1 VLSRFNQRF
10 QDIMLVNAACSTLTL
25 HLVSQLPGEKELCST
40 MVRYVNLVMHLSYMA
55 LNGALDDADFQL
67 LRKRKLLLGRD
78 EEDKLRAHERGACTV
93 AQVPYTWVM
102 RMVATLRRDG
112 RFTENEAM
120 RFEQELT
127 LLRSRA
133 SRQNTYQTCSIP
145 KPYFHLQTLL
155 MNIYLLLQEWNSAH
169 DVAMQYCKDGMM
181 ATLTSTHE
189 TTTINS
195 YDGSIVEDGME
206 KTVLKRTCTLFSSYV
221 AVSLQFFGMIAI
233 IVGLIAMWKVSV
245 WLSNP
250 VGSDVIDY
258 DLDHDLVKAWY
269 ESQYA
274 VSIMT
279 SDKDMPDTVAEIVD
293 KVEGL
298 YPRTDEKQSPSS
310 ELPERMVSCASDTGS
325 ILLASHVLNSSRQ
338 EESD

>member
-1 VLSRFNQRF
+1 
-10 QDIMLVNAACSTLTL
+10 MLVNAACSTLTL

-133 SRQNTYQTCSIP
+133 SRQNTYQVERAQISGGPALYLFGARRPSEVRSAVDVGAKRGKHTHTQS
-145 KPYFHLQTLL
+145 QTTHT
-155 MNIYLLLQEWNSAH
+155 MSWQDCRRNASQV
-169 DVAMQYCKDGMM
+169 DVDL
-181 ATLTSTHE
+181 TLSGGPTW
-189 TTTINS
+189 
-195 YDGSIVEDGME
+195 G
-206 KTVLKRTCTLFSSYV
+206 
-221 AVSLQFFGMIAI
+221 
-233 IVGLIAMWKVSV
+233 VGLSR
-245 WLSNP
+245 
-250 VGSDVIDY
+250 GC
-258 DLDHDLVKAWY
+258 
-269 ESQYA
+269 
-274 VSIMT
+274 
-279 SDKDMPDTVAEIVD
+279 
-293 KVEGL
+293 
-298 YPRTDEKQSPSS
+298 PS
-310 ELPERMVSCASDTGS
+310 
-325 ILLASHVLNSSRQ
+325 
-338 EESD
+338 